1 MSKKRQLIRPWNYIV
16 NKKNAEWIR
25 RSMKYR
31 INILEGQVRSG
42 KDMTAAV
49 AFVERIKISKE
60 SLFLVGAVKSDKAMG
75 IVGQYIIDYCGGL
88 AIKTKYNMAE
98 AIQFIYKGKVN
109 YIVFA
114 GGYNKNSHEF
124 IQGDSYGGIY
134 LTEINLLDSNFIS
147 VAMDRVT
154 ASSDPFIFG
163 SLNPKGPKHW
173 FYTDY
178 LDIWEKENSKFTNYL
193 NYSHLTMFDNPA
205 MTEEAIERAKAGK
218 DPNSVFYKRNILGFR
233 VDSEGTLYTVR
244 DYNILEESQ
253 VNFKDYQRYIT
264 VADLGETK
272 SGTVFLVAGLIFNKE
287 EKRLELHILKE
298 YQHLNMSLNEFQRKS
313 GSQYAA
319 DYAKFIAEC
328 REIFGRVP
336 EKVLYDGSPD
346 FFFDL
351 KKELIKQGLGGLTP
365 KFIPDKSNEED
376 RIELGQNWL
385 YQGKLRIFKAC
396 KTTLEDIR
404 SSVIDDDLYSRQAKI
419 ARMSVFS
426 KDKGHSDALDTLDY
440 AMLHYRYEM
449 K

>member
-1 MSKKRQLIRPWNYIV
+1 
-16 NKKNAEWIR
+16 
-25 RSMKYR
+25 
-31 INILEGQVRSG
+31 
-42 KDMTAAV
+42 
-49 AFVERIKISKE
+49 
-60 SLFLVGAVKSDKAMG
+60 
-75 IVGQYIIDYCGGL
+75 
-88 AIKTKYNMAE
+88 
-98 AIQFIYKGKVN
+98 
-109 YIVFA
+109 
-114 GGYNKNSHEF
+114 
-124 IQGDSYGGIY
+124 
-134 LTEINLLDSNFIS
+134 
-147 VAMDRVT
+147 
-154 ASSDPFIFG
+154 
-163 SLNPKGPKHW
+163 
-173 FYTDY
+173 
-178 LDIWEKENSKFTNYL
+178 
-193 NYSHLTMFDNPA
+193 MFDNPA

-376 RIELGQNWL
+376 RIELGQN
-385 YQGKLRIFKAC
+385 
-396 KTTLEDIR
+396 
-404 SSVIDDDLYSRQAKI
+404 
-419 ARMSVFS
+419 
-426 KDKGHSDALDTLDY
+426 
-440 AMLHYRYEM
+440 
-449 K
+449 